1 MTLRAL
7 PGACL
12 SRDQIS
18 PFDTPKLKPWRPSH
32 RSVASRLL
40 QRPRQGAPR
49 KGNDAPPGKDQAAGM
64 AAAPGAEPDSASI

>member
-1 MTLRAL
+1 MTLRAM

-18 PFDTPKLKPWRPSH
+18 PFDTLNSSHGDLRIAASPAASVKGPK
-32 RSVASRLL
+32 
-40 QRPRQGAPR
+40 QGAPR
-49 KGNDAPPGKDQAAGM
+49 KGDDAPPGKDQAAGM